1 MRNSE
6 HNTATTADSKT
17 NSRTLARRV
26 RNYIQAH
33 PTASVPEILGR
44 FLLDPDEYADLVGA
58 QLNTARVSNDAAGG
72 VEA

>member
-1 MRNSE
+1 MTE
-6 HNTATTADSKT
+6 
-17 NSRTLARRV
+17 TLDRRV
-26 RNYIQAH
+26 CDYIQAH
-33 PTASVPEILGR
+33 PTASVGQVLGR